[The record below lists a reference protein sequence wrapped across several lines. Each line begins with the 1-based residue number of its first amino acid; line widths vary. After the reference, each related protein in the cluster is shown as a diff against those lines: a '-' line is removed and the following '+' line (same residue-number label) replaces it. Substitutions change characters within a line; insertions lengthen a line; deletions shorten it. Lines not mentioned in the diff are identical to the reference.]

1 MSPIKQKKVLAKL
14 LENNGNLGKA
24 MVDAGYSKNY
34 ADNPQLLTSTKTWEE
49 LMEKHFPDS
58 KIALKIEEGLEANRV
73 ISAVNTNKEA
83 TAGTTDFIEVPDHAI
98 RHKFVETALKVK
110 RKMPELGD
118 KDNPFKIDINVDIG
132 STLKKIYGQRNNG
145 SAGKVLNGSS

>member
-1 MSPIKQKKVLAKL
+1 MPSLKQKLAALKL
-14 LENNGNLGKA
+14 VENSGNIGKA
-24 MVDAGYSKNY
+24 MIDAGYSPKTDTTN
-34 ADNPQLLTSTKTWEE
+34 LTKSKGWEE